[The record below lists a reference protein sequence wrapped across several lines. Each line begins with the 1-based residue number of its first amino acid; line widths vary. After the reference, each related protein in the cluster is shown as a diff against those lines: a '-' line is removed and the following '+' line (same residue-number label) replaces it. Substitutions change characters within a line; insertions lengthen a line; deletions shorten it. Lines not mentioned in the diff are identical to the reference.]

1 LAYKNL
7 DSLKWKFSFFVLI
20 RYTGSIILIIG
31 YFVLL
36 NVDVL
41 TGVVLRLIG
50 NSMCLPWAIKNKVW
64 DFVGLLSFF
73 LALELHKF
81 LGMVFGF

>member
-1 LAYKNL
+1 MKSIVFL
-7 DSLKWKFSFFVLI
+7 
-20 RYTGSIILIIG
+20 RYTGSTIVIVG

-50 NSMCLPWAIKNKVW
+50 NSICLPWAIKNKVW

-73 LALELHKF
+73 LVLELHKF

>member
-1 LAYKNL
+1 MKSIVFL
-7 DSLKWKFSFFVLI
+7 
-20 RYTGSIILIIG
+20 RYTGSTIVIIG

-36 NVDVL
+36 NVNVFW
-41 TGVVLRLIG
+41 GVVLRLIG
-50 NSMCLPWAIKNKVW
+50 NSICLPWAIKNKVW

>member
-1 LAYKNL
+1 MKSIVFL
-7 DSLKWKFSFFVLI
+7 
-20 RYTGSIILIIG
+20 RYTGSIIVIIG

-41 TGVVLRLIG
+41 TGVILRLIG
-50 NSMCLPWAIKNKVW
+50 NSICLPWAIKNKVW
-64 DFVGLLSFF
+64 DFVGLLGFF

-81 LGMVFGF
+81 LEMINT

>member
-1 LAYKNL
+1 MVNNKL
-7 DSLKWKFSFFVLI
+7 VLI

-36 NVDVL
+36 NVNVFW
-41 TGVVLRLIG
+41 GVVLRLIG
-50 NSMCLPWAIKNKVW
+50 NSICLPWAIKNKVW

>member
-1 LAYKNL
+1 MKSIVFL
-7 DSLKWKFSFFVLI
+7 
-20 RYTGSIILIIG
+20 RYTGSIIVIVG

-36 NVDVL
+36 NVDVFW
-41 TGVVLRLIG
+41 GVVLRLIG
-50 NSMCLPWAIKNKVW
+50 NSICLPWAIKNKVW

-73 LALELHKF
+73 LVLELHKF

>member
-1 LAYKNL
+1 MKPIVFL
-7 DSLKWKFSFFVLI
+7 
-20 RYTGSIILIIG
+20 RYTGSTIVIIG

-36 NVDVL
+36 NVNVFW
-41 TGVVLRLIG
+41 GVVLRLIG
-50 NSMCLPWAIKNKVW
+50 NSICLPWAIKNKVW

>member
-1 LAYKNL
+1 MKPIVFL
-7 DSLKWKFSFFVLI
+7 
-20 RYTGSIILIIG
+20 RYTGSTIVIIG

-36 NVDVL
+36 NVNVFW
-41 TGVVLRLIG
+41 GVVLRLIG
-50 NSMCLPWAIKNKVW
+50 NSICLPWAIKNKVW

-73 LALELHKF
+73 LVLELHKF

>member
-1 LAYKNL
+1 MKPIVFL
-7 DSLKWKFSFFVLI
+7 
-20 RYTGSIILIIG
+20 RYTGSTILIIG

-50 NSMCLPWAIKNKVW
+50 NSICLPWAIKNKVW
-64 DFVGLLSFF
+64 DFVALLGFF

>member
-1 LAYKNL
+1 MKPIVFL
-7 DSLKWKFSFFVLI
+7 
-20 RYTGSIILIIG
+20 RYTGSTILIIG

-36 NVDVL
+36 NVDVFW
-41 TGVVLRLIG
+41 GVVLRLIG
-50 NSMCLPWAIKNKVW
+50 NSICLPWAIKNKVW

-81 LGMVFGF
+81 LGMINN

>member
-1 LAYKNL
+1 MKSIVFL
-7 DSLKWKFSFFVLI
+7 
-20 RYTGSIILIIG
+20 RYTGSIIVIVG

-36 NVDVL
+36 NVDVFW
-41 TGVVLRLIG
+41 GVILRLIG
-50 NSMCLPWAIKNKVW
+50 NSICLPWAIKNKVW

>member
-1 LAYKNL
+1 MKPIVFL
-7 DSLKWKFSFFVLI
+7 

-36 NVDVL
+36 NVNVFW
-41 TGVVLRLIG
+41 GVVLRLIG
-50 NSMCLPWAIKNKVW
+50 NSICLPWAIKNKVW

-73 LALELHKF
+73 LVLELHKF

>member
-1 LAYKNL
+1 MKSIVFL
-7 DSLKWKFSFFVLI
+7 
-20 RYTGSIILIIG
+20 RYTGSIIVIVG

-36 NVDVL
+36 NVNVFW
-41 TGVVLRLIG
+41 GVVLRLIG
-50 NSMCLPWAIKNKVW
+50 NSICLPWAIKNKVW

-81 LGMVFGF
+81 LEMINT

>member
-1 LAYKNL
+1 MKSIVFL
-7 DSLKWKFSFFVLI
+7 
-20 RYTGSIILIIG
+20 RYTGSTIVIIG

-36 NVDVL
+36 NVNVFW
-41 TGVVLRLIG
+41 GVVLRLIG
-50 NSMCLPWAIKNKVW
+50 NSICLPWAIKNKVW
-64 DFVGLLSFF
+64 DFVALLSFF

>member
-1 LAYKNL
+1 MKSIVFL
-7 DSLKWKFSFFVLI
+7 
-20 RYTGSIILIIG
+20 RYTGSIIVIIG

-50 NSMCLPWAIKNKVW
+50 NSICLPWAIKNKVW

-81 LGMVFGF
+81 LEMINT

>member
-1 LAYKNL
+1 MKPIVFL
-7 DSLKWKFSFFVLI
+7 
-20 RYTGSIILIIG
+20 RYTGSTIVIIG

-36 NVDVL
+36 NVNVFW
-41 TGVVLRLIG
+41 GVVLRLIG
-50 NSMCLPWAIKNKVW
+50 NSICLPWAIKNKVW
-64 DFVGLLSFF
+64 DFVALLSFF

>member
-1 LAYKNL
+1 MKPI
-7 DSLKWKFSFFVLI
+7 VLI

-36 NVDVL
+36 NVNVFW
-41 TGVVLRLIG
+41 GVVLRLIG
-50 NSMCLPWAIKNKVW
+50 NSICLPWAIKNKVW
-64 DFVGLLSFF
+64 DFVALLSFF

>member
-1 LAYKNL
+1 MKPIVFL
-7 DSLKWKFSFFVLI
+7 
-20 RYTGSIILIIG
+20 RYTGSTIVIVG

-50 NSMCLPWAIKNKVW
+50 NSICLPWAIKNKVW

-73 LALELHKF
+73 LVLELHKF
-81 LGMVFGF
+81 LEMINT